1 MGCCE
6 VKAGLR
12 GGVSWGKVLAERESG
27 VVVEG
32 RTGQESFVRS
42 QQNTPECGG
51 KLGVNTRP
59 LRQDSLLTDKLGQST
74 HGLR

>member
-1 MGCCE
+1 MKVGCCE
-6 VKAGLR
+6 VKAGFR

-42 QQNTPECGG
+42 QQ
-51 KLGVNTRP
+51 KHTRVGWQAGCEHACSATGF
-59 LRQDSLLTDKLGQST
+59 LAD
-74 HGLR
+74 